1 MSLPRKQLCN
11 IPNIGH
17 SVPNS
22 NRIELVRRKFQPAS
36 VRVSNKLYQAVPP
49 YNLAVDCSEEKANNP
64 AHIDNRAGRSGL
76 AETVTQHSPGHLNN
90 CPGCLRMKLMLT
102 ATDISAEFT
111 FNEASDIWLDARAKI
126 APRTR
131 KDYRRYLK
139 SCLPFFGKFR
149 LNELHIGIISKY
161 QKERIAT
168 AGAIV
173 INKEVGTILQIRRR
187 ANIKDDELEKFYEPL
202 PIPYWTPPRSISNT
216 EESKLLSALQS
227 KSAWEMIYYY
237 AVLALK
243 TGASGCELRGLRLGD
258 INWDTLR
265 MTIHNNAAK
274 NKYRVR
280 TVPLIDDAVAAMK
293 RLKEIAYEKG
303 SFAPHHYLFPFRA
316 SRGNYDPDRPMT
328 HSAIKKPWCEAR
340 KLAGV
345 SGFRPHDTRHQV
357 NTRLYESGADDMTV
371 MSIMG
376 HQSRA
381 MSEHYSSIRQKR
393 KEEVMRAALGGKSVG
408 ASA

>member
-1 MSLPRKQLCN
+1 
-11 IPNIGH
+11 
-17 SVPNS
+17 
-22 NRIELVRRKFQPAS
+22 
-36 VRVSNKLYQAVPP
+36 
-49 YNLAVDCSEEKANNP
+49 
-64 AHIDNRAGRSGL
+64 
-76 AETVTQHSPGHLNN
+76 
-90 CPGCLRMKLMLT
+90 MKLMLT
-102 ATDISAEFT
+102 ATDISPEFT
-111 FNEASDIWLDARAKI
+111 FNEAAPIWLEARAKI

-161 QKERIAT
+161 QKERNST

-265 MTIHNNAAK
+265 MTIHNNCSQKQIQRTHGSADRRCSCGHETVKRNRLREGKFRSASLSIPVPGKQGELRSRQANDSFGNQEAVVRSAKASWRFGIPAARYQAPGK
-274 NKYRVR
+274 HETLRIRRRRHDGNVDHGASIESDVR
-280 TVPLIDDAVAAMK
+280 ALQLDPPEAQ
-293 RLKEIAYEKG
+293 RRG
-303 SFAPHHYLFPFRA
+303 HA
-316 SRGNYDPDRPMT
+316 S
-328 HSAIKKPWCEAR
+328 CAR
-340 KLAGV
+340 WK
-345 SGFRPHDTRHQV
+345 
-357 NTRLYESGADDMTV
+357 
-371 MSIMG
+371 
-376 HQSRA
+376 SRR
-381 MSEHYSSIRQKR
+381 SIRLVN
-393 KEEVMRAALGGKSVG
+393 ELDT
-408 ASA
+408 